1 MAQRVLI
8 TGINGFI
15 GRNLAHALVSAG
27 FDVLGSSLESG
38 PKDLP
43 SSVEYHAVDVTDYA
57 AIDALLARTRF
68 DALIHLAALVHVRD
82 AQLSF
87 SDYARVNYRASEHLF
102 ERAAHHRVK
111 RILFAS
117 TVEVYGPPTNGEV
130 VDEKRPCRPES
141 DYARAKLLA
150 EESLHRVC
158 VEHVEHVVPFAI
170 LRFAPVYGDQFRLN
184 LDKRLYL
191 KRPWLGYRVG
201 KGGYR
206 LHLCSIRNIEHFV
219 TTWLRLPRPPPSG
232 IFNLADPASHS
243 VRDLHETER
252 HHGNARVVLPL
263 PLWPCLAALSL
274 REVAYSLLDRDVGM
288 YTSANF
294 RKLGNSVTWKIAK
307 AEHAVGTLPGDL
319 EHDLYAP

>member
-1 MAQRVLI
+1 MVQRVLI
-8 TGINGFI
+8 TGVNGFI
-15 GRNLAHALVSAG
+15 GRHLAHALVAG
-27 FDVLGSSLESG
+27 GVDVIGCSLEPG

-43 SSVEYHAVDVTDYA
+43 SSVEYHCVDLIDYA
-57 AIDALLARTRF
+57 KVDALLASSRC
-68 DALIHLAALVHVRD
+68 DAIIHLAALVHVRD
-82 AQLSF
+82 AKLSF

-130 VDEKRPCRPES
+130 IDENRPCRPES

-150 EESLHRVC
+150 EESLQRLCEQHSLA
-158 VEHVEHVVPFAI
+158 FGI
-170 LRFAPVYGDQFRLN
+170 LRFAPVYGEQFRLN
-184 LDKRLYL
+184 VDKRLYL
-191 KRPWLGYRVG
+191 KRPWGVGYRVG
-201 KGGYR
+201 TGSYR

-219 TTWLRLPRPPPSG
+219 TTWLGLPTPPSG
-232 IFNLADPASHS
+232 IFNLADPVSHS
-243 VRDLHETER
+243 VRELHQTER

-294 RKLGNSVTWKIAK
+294 RKLGNSVTWKIAN
-307 AEHAVGTLPGDL
+307 AEHAVGPLPGDL
-319 EHDLYAP
+319 ERDLYAS